1 MMKPGQRP
9 NDDTRP
15 PWCRMTRAR
24 PGLCVLLAALVLA
37 TGSCQRPENIEGST
51 SSSISIAVAPEAS
64 VVETSPQDNLDAG
77 AYLVAHIAS
86 YDLDLP
92 QAAERYTAALA
103 KDPSNLT
110 LLERSFRMLYINGQ
124 IENAAAIAS
133 RIEQISRPLELGGE
147 PAAAI
152 AARNEDWEGLDVLAD
167 HLWADRASQPL
178 GIVLGAWALAFR
190 DQGDAGLSQLLD
202 LATLEHH
209 GADIILKSQSAL
221 MAEYLKRPDDALAFA
236 RDVLKTEG
244 APVASRILMA
254 GILARGGAGQE
265 ALRRLDPSLG
275 PLFDKPRLRRDIESG
290 ALSLFPPPT
299 RNQLLANAVIEASQ
313 LDDSKQIHPLARLHL
328 ASYLDAD
335 YGRLIYMLGQEL
347 FQLGY
352 PEEAQQQLS
361 RMPQTSIWLQPGL
374 ILTARHLSRQP
385 GGTEG
390 AAQIYTQLLSND
402 AENVSL
408 WQQSADNDRWGGRY
422 EMALP
427 KYDTAL
433 DLDPTN
439 GRLHYYRGICLDRL
453 GRETEAEVAFRKA
466 VSLDPNDAYA
476 LNYFG
481 YWLLEQDK
489 APVEALG
496 MIRKAVEKQ
505 PQNGYFVDSLGWGY
519 FKLGQYDKAVL
530 YLERAVTIQPVDPV
544 ITDHLGDAY
553 AKLGRLREARFH
565 WERALI
571 YANEDTDIETIRHK
585 IRAETPPE
593 QP

>member
-1 MMKPGQRP
+1 
-9 NDDTRP
+9 
-15 PWCRMTRAR
+15 MTRAR